1 MLARGRIASLPD
13 SNYAPPMPS
22 ASALF
27 QPGRIGPVEVANRFI
42 RAGTSEC
49 MAPPSGDIT
58 DAHVT
63 LYETLAR
70 NAVGLIFTGHMF
82 CQRRGQYER
91 GQTAID
97 SDERIPGLARLAAG
111 VHRHGGKIF
120 AQIAHAGSQ
129 SLVPGNRP
137 LAPSPVANAMT
148 GRNVAEA
155 SAEDIAAT
163 VEAFGHAARRAV
175 EAGFDGVHIH
185 GANGYLISEFASP
198 VTNRRTDAW
207 GGDAGRRARLALEI
221 VRRVR
226 AMVPSTHGLSMKLG
240 FVDAVAGGLGL
251 DESVPRAGRLV
262 EAGLDAIEVS
272 SNVMLGY
279 ADSAMPY
286 VAVDRSR
293 ALADLLLHR
302 VLRGA
307 PAREGYF
314 RGWAHALR
322 AKVNT
327 TIVLVGGLR
336 RTETMEEI
344 LRSGDADFLAL
355 ARPLVRE
362 PDLVR
367 QLADGRRGRVDCTS
381 CNLCLMHDGYHSLRC
396 WRTPRYRL
404 LHHAAFRLLGGF
416 RHGLGTQPAAPTD

>member
-1 MLARGRIASLPD
+1 
-13 SNYAPPMPS
+13 MPS
-22 ASALF
+22 ASPLF
-27 QPGRIGPVEVANRFI
+27 QPGRIGPLDLPNRLV

-49 MAPPSGDIT
+49 MAPPSGEIT
-58 DAHVT
+58 DAHVA

-70 NAVGLIFTGHMF
+70 HGVPLIFTGHMF
-82 CQRRGQYER
+82 CERRGQYER

-97 SDERIPGLARLAAG
+97 SDERIPGLRRLASA

-129 SLVPGNRP
+129 SLMPGNQP

-148 GRNVAEA
+148 GRDVAEA
-155 SAEDIAAT
+155 PSVEIAAT
-163 VEAFGHAARRAV
+163 VEAFGQAARRAV
-175 EAGFDGVHIH
+175 EAGFDGVHVH
-185 GANGYLISEFASP
+185 GANGYLVSEFSSP
-198 VTNRRTDAW
+198 ATNRRTDAW
-207 GGDAGRRARLALEI
+207 GGTREGRDRLALEI

-226 AMVPSTHGLSMKLG
+226 AAVPRTHALTMKLG
-240 FVDAVAGGLGL
+240 LVDAVADGLGL
-251 DESVPRAGRLV
+251 DESVPRAARLV
-262 EAGLDAIEVS
+262 AAGLDAIEVS

-302 VLRGA
+302 VLGGTPA
-307 PAREGYF
+307 PEAYF
-314 RGWAHALR
+314 RPWARALR
-322 AKVNT
+322 ARVDT

-344 LRSGDADFLAL
+344 LRAGDADFLAL
-355 ARPLVRE
+355 ARPFVRE

-367 QLADGRRGRVDCTS
+367 QLLNGRRGRVDCTS

-396 WRTPRYRL
+396 WRTPRHRL
-404 LHHAAFRLLGGF
+404 LSHALFRLFGGF
-416 RHGLGTQPAAPTD
+416 RHGLGTQPAAPSGD

>member
-1 MLARGRIASLPD
+1 
-13 SNYAPPMPS
+13 
-22 ASALF
+22 
-27 QPGRIGPVEVANRFI
+27 
-42 RAGTSEC
+42 

-58 DAHVT
+58 DAHIA
-63 LYETLAR
+63 LYETLAKHG
-70 NAVGLIFTGHMF
+70 VGLIFTGHMF
-82 CQRRGQYER
+82 CERRGQYER
-91 GQTAID
+91 GQTGID
-97 SDERIPGLARLAAG
+97 ADERIPGLTRLAAA

-129 SLVPGNRP
+129 SLIAGNRP

-148 GRNVAEA
+148 GRDVAEA
-155 SAEDIAAT
+155 SEDEITTT
-163 VEAFGHAARRAV
+163 VETFGQAARRAV

-185 GANGYLISEFASP
+185 GANGYLISEFSSP
-198 VTNRRTDAW
+198 ATNRRTDGW
-207 GGDAGRRARLALEI
+207 GGAAASRDRLALEI

-226 AMVPSTHGLSMKLG
+226 AAVPRTHGLSMKLG
-240 FVDAVAGGLGL
+240 FVDAVTGGLGL

-262 EAGLDAIEVS
+262 AAGLDAIEVS

-302 VLRGA
+302 VLRGE
-307 PAREGYF
+307 PAREAYF
-314 RGWAHALR
+314 RPWAHALR
-322 AKVNT
+322 AKVDT

-344 LRSGDADFLAL
+344 LASGDADFLAL
-355 ARPLVRE
+355 ARPFVRE

-367 QLADGRRGRVDCTS
+367 QLANGRRGRVDCTS

-396 WRTPRYRL
+396 WRTPRRRL
-404 LHHAAFRLLGGF
+404 LHHAVFRLLGGF
-416 RHGLGTQPAAPTD
+416 RHGLGTQPSAPTGD

>member
-1 MLARGRIASLPD
+1 MTSTSL
-13 SNYAPPMPS
+13 
-22 ASALF
+22 LL
-27 QPGRIGPVEVANRFI
+27 QPGRLGPVDIANRLV

-58 DAHVT
+58 DAHIA

-70 NAVGLIFTGHMF
+70 HGVGLIFTGHMF
-82 CQRRGQYER
+82 CERRGQYER

-97 SDERIPGLARLAAG
+97 ADERIPGLTRLAAA
-111 VHRHGGKIF
+111 VHRQGGKIF

-129 SLVPGNRP
+129 SLIAGNRP

-148 GRNVAEA
+148 GRDVAEA
-155 SAEDIAAT
+155 SGAEIAAT
-163 VEAFGHAARRAV
+163 VEAFGQAARRAL

-185 GANGYLISEFASP
+185 GANGYLISEFSSP
-198 VTNRRTDAW
+198 VTNRRTDGW
-207 GGDAGRRARLALEI
+207 GGDAAGRDRLALEI

-226 AMVPSTHGLSMKLG
+226 AAVPRTHGLSMKLG

-262 EAGLDAIEVS
+262 AAGLDAIEVS

-307 PAREGYF
+307 PAREAYF
-314 RGWAHALR
+314 RPWAHALR
-322 AKVNT
+322 AKVDT

-344 LRSGDADFLAL
+344 LKSRDADFLAL
-355 ARPLVRE
+355 ARPFVRE

-367 QLADGRRGRVDCTS
+367 QLENGRRGRLDCTS

-396 WRTPRYRL
+396 WRTPRHRL
-404 LHHAAFRLLGGF
+404 LHHAVFRLLGGF
-416 RHGLGTQPAAPTD
+416 RHGLGTQPSAPSSD